1 MPDLDAGLTKHDI
14 ATPQG
19 GVLRVYDTGGTGRP
33 ILWHHGTPNTG
44 QPPRPL
50 YDDAER
56 LGLRWIGFDRPG
68 YGGSTAEPD
77 RSVGAAARWATTV
90 ADHLGLDGFAVMGHS
105 GGGPH
110 ALACAALLPDR
121 VTATVL
127 IAGLAPY
134 GETGLEH
141 DAYVEG
147 MCASGRA
154 ALEAAAA
161 GREVKEA
168 HDAKHGENYDPE
180 FTEADVAMFGGPWSW
195 LIEVLRAA
203 APSGPAPAI
212 DDDLAYVAP
221 WGFALS
227 DVVSPT
233 LLLHGVDDRIAP
245 VSHSRRVAEL
255 VAGAELRVVPGAG
268 HIAVLGET
276 RQAMEWLAAQ
286 GR

>member
-1 MPDLDAGLTKHDI
+1 MTDLDAGLNQHDI
-14 ATPQG
+14 TTPEG
-19 GVLRVYDTGGTGRP
+19 GVIRAYDTGGTGRP

-50 YDDAER
+50 YADADR

-68 YGGSTAEPD
+68 YGGSTAEPG
-77 RSVGAAARWATTV
+77 RAVGSAARWVTTL
-90 ADHLGLDGFAVMGHS
+90 ADHLELDSFAVLGHS
-105 GGGPH
+105 GGAPH
-110 ALACAALLPDR
+110 ALACAALLPTR

-134 GETGLEH
+134 GEPGLEH
-141 DAYVEG
+141 DAYVAA

-168 HDAKHGENYDPE
+168 HEAEHGEDYDPG

-195 LIEVLRAA
+195 LIDVLRAA
-203 APSGPAPAI
+203 GASGPAPAI

-221 WGFALS
+221 WGF
-227 DVVSPT
+227 DVRDVASPT
-233 LLLHGVDDRIAP
+233 LVLHGADDRIAP
-245 VSHSRRVAEL
+245 VAHARRVAEL
-255 VAGAELRVVPGAG
+255 VAGAELRVMADAG
-268 HIAVLGET
+268 HIAVLAEG
-276 RQAMEWLAAQ
+276 RQALEWLAGQ
-286 GR
+286 PG